1 MTIYIALNILIMYLD
16 VVMKLLTELIADLI
30 GALLLIGGFFALYYV
45 IVPTY

>member
-1 MTIYIALNILIMYLD
+1 
-16 VVMKLLTELIADLI
+16 MKTLLELIAELL

>member
-1 MTIYIALNILIMYLD
+1 MTICVALNILIMYLD

>member
-1 MTIYIALNILIMYLD
+1 MKTLLQIL
-16 VVMKLLTELIADLI
+16 ADLI

>member
-1 MTIYIALNILIMYLD
+1 MTICVALNILIMYIGG
-16 VVMKLLTELIADLI
+16 VMKLLTELIADLI

>member
-1 MTIYIALNILIMYLD
+1 
-16 VVMKLLTELIADLI
+16 MKLTELITDLF